1 MSKVIKKSVEL
12 DDAVTIKISDRNS
25 TALAPNDTKG
35 TRASLNF
42 RRGIDSAIDICCGRV
57 KEHVSGLE
65 DDRKHEMEESS
76 RAAYDRGY
84 TEGKEAEFVERDAYV
99 NEHFSSSFRVIDTL
113 VKETKKSKEN
123 ASRGLEKKLIALAI
137 AIAEKIIHK
146 SIATDTSIIETIVA
160 ETIAHVI
167 SGETLILKV
176 SAADFKHINSQYD
189 KWLEQTG
196 NVGEFRIEIDK
207 RMTSGNCLI
216 ETEGGIID
224 GILSHRLDEIA
235 EELLKVNG

>member
-1 MSKVIKKSVEL
+1 MSKVIKKSVKL
-12 DDAVTIKISDRNS
+12 DDVVTIKISNRNT

-42 RRGIDSAIDICCGRV
+42 RRSIDSAIDTWCGRV

-65 DDRKHEMEESS
+65 DDRKREMEESS
-76 RAAYDRGY
+76 HAAHDRGY
-84 TEGKEAEFVERDAYV
+84 TEGKEAELAERDAYV
-99 NEHFSSSFRVIDTL
+99 NEHFSGSFRVVDTL
-113 VKETKKSKEN
+113 VKEAKKSKEN
-123 ASRGLEKKLIALAI
+123 ASRGLEKKLIALAV

-146 SIATDTSIIETIVA
+146 SIAADTSIIDTIVA
-160 ETIAHVI
+160 ETISHVI

-176 SAADFKHINSQYD
+176 SADDFKHINSQYE
-189 KWLEQTG
+189 KWLEQMG

-207 RMTSGNCLI
+207 RLTSGNCLI

-224 GILSHRLDEIA
+224 GMLSHRLDVIA
-235 EELLKVNG
+235 EKLLNVNG